1 MKLVIRLFLFL
12 LALLVTPYRPK
23 FSPKGHY
30 YVLYFKF
37 FTEPFLSFLCP
48 VGSCNLPCEHLDAET
63 KVKRLQ
69 QDNIELED
77 CKRALENQKDG
88 MYNSSLSSKCFKP
101 FLKRTG
107 GIIFYGLDF
116 YE

>member
-1 MKLVIRLFLFL
+1 MYYISNSSLNL
-12 LALLVTPYRPK
+12 LRNLAFYIHWALAT
-23 FSPKGHY
+23 
-30 YVLYFKF
+30 
-37 FTEPFLSFLCP
+37 
-48 VGSCNLPCEHLDAET
+48 CEHLDAET